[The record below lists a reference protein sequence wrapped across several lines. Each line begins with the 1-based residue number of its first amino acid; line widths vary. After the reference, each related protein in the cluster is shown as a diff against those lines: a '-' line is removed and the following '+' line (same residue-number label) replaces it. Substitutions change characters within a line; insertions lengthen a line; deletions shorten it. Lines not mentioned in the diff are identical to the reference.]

1 VVTGAALGI
10 GSGIARALAYHGAR
24 LVLVDVDEQ
33 ALETT
38 ARRIVEES
46 GTPPTTVVADV
57 TDRESVDRVALAAAD
72 LGGATVLVNNVG
84 DYRPS
89 GMFISDDPSNWQRMY
104 ALNFEHVLRMTR
116 ALLPHMAEVG
126 YGGILNVSSVEGFRG
141 IPRNAVY
148 GAFKAA
154 VIAFTA
160 SLASEV
166 GQFGIRVNCIAPDLT
181 DTPQTPMWQMTETR
195 YADHVGKWVPVGRFG
210 SPRDHGDAAVFL
222 LSEQSAF
229 VTGEC
234 LRVDGGTLAAA
245 GWFRRDAERFTNMP
259 RPLR

>member
-1 VVTGAALGI
+1 MVTGAAAGI

-24 LVLVDVDEQ
+24 LVLVDVDEHE
-33 ALETT
+33 LEVT
-38 ARRIVEES
+38 AGQIVEAGGHKPES
-46 GTPPTTVVADV
+46 VVADV
-57 TDRESVDRVALAAAD
+57 TENGSLVRIVRASSD
-72 LGGATVLVNNVG
+72 LGGATLLVNNVG

-89 GMFISDDPSNWQRMY
+89 GMFLNDDPANWERMY
-104 ALNFEHVLRMTR
+104 ALNFGHVLGVTH
-116 ALLPHMAEVG
+116 ALLPHMVEVG
-126 YGGILNVSSVEGFRG
+126 RGAILNVSSVEGFRG

-148 GAFKAA
+148 GALKAA

-160 SLASEV
+160 SLAAEV

-195 YADHVGKWVPVGRFG
+195 YADHVAKWVPVGRFG

-222 LSEQSAF
+222 LSDQSAF

-245 GWFRRDAERFTNMP
+245 GWFRRDTERFTNMP